1 LSQDIYTIGHSNH
14 LVGDFIALLKCHSIG
29 VVADVRSHPY
39 SARFPDYGREK
50 LRHHLA
56 SSGVRYVFMGDQLG
70 ARPEDPACY
79 VAGAVDFGLL
89 RQNASFREGVS
100 RLARGCQEHRI
111 CLMCAEKEPADCH
124 RAILVGQAAHEA
136 GIQIVHILA
145 DGSLEPHE
153 RLLLRIAGG
162 ESDCIELFGSDD
174 RIALSLARR
183 AGRIAFRNDEEDG
196 E

>member
-1 LSQDIYTIGHSNH
+1 MSQDIYTIGHSNH
-14 LVGDFIALLKCHSIG
+14 PIVDFIALLQRHSIG

-39 SARFPDYGREK
+39 SARFPDYGRDK

-56 SSGVRYVFMGDQLG
+56 SSGIRYVFMGDQLG

-89 RQNASFREGVS
+89 RQAASFRKGVS
-100 RLARGCQEHRI
+100 RLARGRQEHRI

-136 GIQIVHILA
+136 GIPIIHILA

-153 RLLLRIAGG
+153 RLLVRIAGG
-162 ESDCIELFGSDD
+162 ESASIELFGSDD
-174 RIALSLARR
+174 RIVLSLARQ